1 MEGNLHGIVSNR
13 TASEVD
19 QDKKLLPVTCKD
31 NDPALF
37 SGVKRF
43 IIHIMLTIL
52 ILDTTS
58 LYQVFKVPSLISHF
72 VEHKALNHDISFM
85 DFLSMHYWGDDLNDN
100 DDDKDMQL
108 PFKKF
113 EIQHTS
119 FLFTPFSTSFTFK
132 NTTWPVKAD
141 YGPHKPQ
148 LHYHAALR
156 SLFRPPQV

>member
-1 MEGNLHGIVSNR
+1 
-13 TASEVD
+13 
-19 QDKKLLPVTCKD
+19 
-31 NDPALF
+31 
-37 SGVKRF
+37 
-43 IIHIMLTIL
+43 MLTIL

-132 NTTWPVKAD
+132 NTLWPVKAD